1 MAAGV
6 AQLIVG
12 VALLT
17 VRVTVAEA
25 VLYRVVF
32 VGVKVTESVCD
43 PADRTVPA
51 AGV

>member
-1 MAAGV
+1 LGTV
-6 AQLIVG
+6 KLIDGAV
-12 VALLT
+12 LFT
-17 VRVTVAEA
+17 VSVTEAVA
-25 VLYRVVF
+25 VLYSVVF

>member
-1 MAAGV
+1 MVCAAWF
-6 AQLIVG
+6 
-12 VALLT
+12 T